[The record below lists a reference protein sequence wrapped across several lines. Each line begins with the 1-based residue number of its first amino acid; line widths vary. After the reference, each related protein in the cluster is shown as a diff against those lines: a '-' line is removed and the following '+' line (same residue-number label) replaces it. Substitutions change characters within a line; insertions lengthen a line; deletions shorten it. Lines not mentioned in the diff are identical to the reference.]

1 MLLFRDRFAVSK
13 PLSQI
18 QRSTLSPL
26 QDADPTPS
34 FGGFGVTLDVIQL
47 FKPFLEDAK
56 ITCDVQLYEGQLRVW
71 GSVAALES
79 ILTNLITNA
88 VNAFTQQ
95 QQAQL
100 ERRILVTTQVSENTL
115 LISVKDNGPG
125 ITNLPVDEIWLP
137 GRTSTPG
144 GTGLGLTIVKDS
156 VSDLGG
162 DVHAIA
168 NGELGGAEI
177 VVTLP
182 LMGVEG

>member
-1 MLLFRDRFAVSK
+1 M
-13 PLSQI
+13 
-18 QRSTLSPL
+18 
-26 QDADPTPS
+26 
-34 FGGFGVTLDVIQL
+34 
-47 FKPFLEDAK
+47 
-56 ITCDVQLYEGQLRVW
+56 W

-79 ILTNLITNA
+79 ILSNLITNA

-100 ERRILVTTQVSENTL
+100 ERTILVTTQVSENSL

-125 ITNLPVDEIWLP
+125 IVELPVEEIWLP
-137 GRTSTPG
+137 GRTSIPG
-144 GTGLGLTIVKDS
+144 GTGLGLTIVKDA
-156 VSDLGG
+156 VTDLGG
-162 DVHAIA
+162 DVQAIA